1 MLLEHKNA
9 VIYGAGGAI
18 GGAAARAFARE
29 GAQVFLAGR
38 TFAPLNAVAEE
49 IAAAGGRA
57 EAAEVDALDEAAVES
72 HVAAVASSA
81 GQIDVSLN
89 AIGMEDVQ
97 GPPLLDMSLSEF
109 AHPVIRA
116 TRTQFLTARAIARR
130 MVENGS
136 GVLLTIT
143 APTAR
148 EATPHIGGF
157 GVACSAIEGLW
168 RTLAA
173 ELGPHGV
180 RLVCLRSAG
189 SPDTPDL
196 QGMVRAH
203 AEATG
208 LSPEEIQADF
218 GRGSLLGRLPT
229 LIEVAE
235 VATMMAS
242 ERTSPLTGT
251 FVNVTCGSPVD

>member
-1 MLLEHKNA
+1 MLLEQKNA

-18 GGAAARAFARE
+18 GGAVARAFAGE
-29 GAQVFLAGR
+29 GARIFLAGR
-38 TFAPLNAVAEE
+38 TFSPLNAVAEE
-49 IAAAGGRA
+49 IAAAGGCA

-72 HVAAVASSA
+72 HVASVASKA
-81 GQIDVSLN
+81 GGIDVSFN

-97 GPPLLDMSLSEF
+97 GPPLLDMSLDDF

-116 TRTQFLTARAIARR
+116 TRTQFLTGRAIARR
-130 MVENGS
+130 MVEKGS

-148 EATPHIGGF
+148 EATASIGGF
-157 GVACSAIEGLW
+157 GVACSAVEGLW

-180 RLVCLRSAG
+180 RVVCLRSAG

-196 QGMVRAH
+196 QGMFTAH
-203 AEATG
+203 AEAAGVTPEQIEAAAGTG
-208 LSPEEIQADF
+208 T
-218 GRGSLLGRLPT
+218 LLGRLPR
-229 LIEVAE
+229 LAEVAE
-235 VATMMAS
+235 VATVMAS
-242 ERTSPLTGT
+242 ERTSALTGT

>member
-1 MLLEHKNA
+1 MLLEQKNA

-18 GGAAARAFARE
+18 GGAVARAFARE
-29 GAQVFLAGR
+29 GARVFLAGR
-38 TFAPLNAVAEE
+38 TFAPLHRVAEE
-49 IAAAGGRA
+49 ISAAGGRA
-57 EAAEVDALDEAAVES
+57 EAAEVDALDEGAVES
-72 HVAAVASSA
+72 HVAGVASEV
-81 GQIDVSLN
+81 GRIDVSFN

-97 GPPLLDMSLSEF
+97 GPSLLDMSLDDF
-109 AHPVIRA
+109 AHPVIKA

-130 MVENGS
+130 MVEKGC

-173 ELGPHGV
+173 EVGPLGV

-196 QGMVRAH
+196 QKMFRAH
-203 AEATG
+203 AEAAEGTPEQIEADAGTG
-208 LSPEEIQADF
+208 T
-218 GRGSLLGRLPT
+218 LLGRLPT
-229 LIEVAE
+229 VAEVAE
-235 VATMMAS
+235 VATLMAS